1 MKDCKR
7 AIDVKLQLKQA
18 VTVSL
23 QSKQP
28 IKVTLSKGISGGCGT
43 PAPVL
48 PEIFRFNSSLQNR
61 TTMTT
66 QTIQQ
71 LLTEFATYLGE
82 QDKSYFGSN

>member
-28 IKVTLSKGISGGCGT
+28 IKGTLSKGISGGCGT
-43 PAPVL
+43 PVL
-48 PEIFRFNSSLQNR
+48 PNFSDLIIAYKIGRL
-61 TTMTT
+61 
-66 QTIQQ
+66 
-71 LLTEFATYLGE
+71 
-82 QDKSYFGSN
+82 

>member
-48 PEIFRFNSSLQNR
+48 PEFSDLILHYKIGRL
-61 TTMTT
+61 
-66 QTIQQ
+66 
-71 LLTEFATYLGE
+71 
-82 QDKSYFGSN
+82 